1 MSPPQPQSPPPPP
14 PEAADAR
21 HRVVVLALPG
31 VIPFELGIPY
41 RIFGKARSADR
52 RRLYEVV
59 TCTPEPGL
67 VPTDADFPI
76 AVELGPEALAGADTI
91 VVPASYELGPVH
103 EEGRMTEPLGTA
115 LTHARP
121 GVRWVSICTGSF
133 VLAAAGLLDGRPA
146 TTHWSSVDHFQRLFP
161 TVKVDPNVL
170 FVDDGDVLTS
180 AGVASGIDLCLHLVR
195 RDHGTA
201 VANDV
206 ARHSLVPPHRDGG
219 QAQYIPRPLPEPQ
232 QATTTAA
239 RAWALGRLDRPISL
253 RQLAAQESMSVRTFT
268 RRFREE
274 VGVSP
279 GQWLTQQRVERARHL
294 LEGTDL
300 SVDQVAREAGFGSP
314 ASLRQHFQTAVGVS
328 PTAYRRTFRAGAEAG
343 TAPGADARA

>member
-1 MSPPQPQSPPPPP
+1 MPQSPPGS
-14 PEAADAR
+14 ANGR

-41 RIFGKARSADR
+41 RIFGKARSADD

-59 TCTPEPGL
+59 TCTVEPGL

-76 AVELGPEALAGADTI
+76 AVELGPEALAEADTI
-91 VVPASYELGPVH
+91 LVPASYALGPVR
-103 EEGRMTEPLGTA
+103 EEGRMTEPLAAA
-115 LTHARP
+115 LAHARP
-121 GVRWVSICTGSF
+121 GARWVSICTGSF

-146 TTHWSSVDHFQRLFP
+146 TTHWASVGQFQRLFP
-161 TVKVDPNVL
+161 TIKVDPNVL

-232 QATTTAA
+232 QATTTTA

-253 RQLAAQESMSVRTFT
+253 RELAAQESMSVRTFT

-279 GQWLTQQRVERARHL
+279 GQWLTRQRVERSRHL
-294 LEGTDL
+294 LEDTDL

-314 ASLRQHFQTAVGVS
+314 ASLRQHFQAAVGVS
-328 PTAYRRTFRAGAEAG
+328 PTAYRRTFRAGAEAD
-343 TAPGADARA
+343 TASGADARA